1 MDTLLDPPLQVL
13 ATPRMP
19 WPSVADFVAA
29 LRVECAKEQREDG
42 VAHPADALVEKLA
55 RTRLAAPWLTDALRQ
70 LQREPQVLSELLRGM
85 AALPRQT
92 GDMLLL
98 VPSGL
103 VHPDRLPF
111 RHIDP
116 GAARGRAAQ
125 LRRLRGHRGGRPAP
139 RDLERAAPAAGRA
152 AVQARAGDPAGL
164 HRRAVLVDLAAMRAA
179 VARLGG
185 DPKKINPLVPVDLVI
200 DHSVQVDYF
209 GASDSLARNV
219 QLEFHRNR
227 ERYTFLRWGQNA
239 FQELPRRP
247 AGTGIVHQVNLEYL
261 AQGVL
266 TRQGREGEPWP
277 SPTPS
282 SAPTRTPP

>member
-1 MDTLLDPPLQVL
+1 MNPMRELQTSTLPTFPATCDAGVEASIDTVWKPSSPPLAWGSQVPLRAPFVLGAAFTAAVGSASAAPSVGPSLAMDTLLDPPLQVL

-103 VHPDRLPF
+103 VHPSFVVRESAV
-111 RHIDP
+111 RIIESW
-116 GAARGRAAQ
+116 RM
-125 LRRLRGHRGGRPAP
+125 
-139 RDLERAAPAAGRA
+139 RDLADALRKFA
-152 AVQARAGDPAGL
+152 
-164 HRRAVLVDLAAMRAA
+164 
-179 VARLGG
+179 
-185 DPKKINPLVPVDLVI
+185 
-200 DHSVQVDYF
+200 
-209 GASDSLARNV
+209 
-219 QLEFHRNR
+219 NR
-227 ERYTFLRWGQNA
+227 ERVQWLADYMRTVSA
-239 FQELPRRP
+239 ELT
-247 AGTGIVHQVNLEYL
+247 A
-261 AQGVL
+261 
-266 TRQGREGEPWP
+266 
-277 SPTPS
+277 
-282 SAPTRTPP
+282 